1 MDFILNVPVQ
11 DFYAHVNKEAFTK
24 IVSNLLNNAVK
35 YAETY
40 VHVYLE
46 INGTGEN
53 KMFYIRS
60 VNDGVIIPNEMKE
73 EIFKPF
79 VRFNEKEDGK
89 VTTGTGIGLALS
101 RSLAEL
107 HRGNLTMLE
116 SEEAN
121 VFCLSLPVEQD
132 SVIKLASE
140 HKSVEESKTVERRIE
155 QGESKANRPV
165 ILVADDNQDMLSF
178 VVRQLEDNYIVLTA
192 KDGLEALKLIEEKQ
206 PDLVVLD
213 IIMPHLDGLGVLERL
228 NSMNLTKF
236 PRIVVLSAV
245 GQDKITQRAITLG
258 ADYYVV
264 KPFDMDIFT
273 KRIRDMFNDSLLGN
287 DEPVKKQVA
296 MTTTEMITAPSR
308 GPVDLETEITNI
320 IHEIGVPAH
329 IKGYMYLREAITMV
343 VNDMELLSAVTKE
356 LYPSIAKKYNT
367 TASRVERAI
376 RHAIEV
382 AWGRGQ
388 VEAINKLFGYTVHN
402 EKGKPTNSEFIAIIA
417 DKLRL
422 KNKVS

>member
-1 MDFILNVPVQ
+1 M
-11 DFYAHVNKEAFTK
+11 KEKIK
-24 IVSNLLNNAVK
+24 IVL
-35 YAETY
+35 
-40 VHVYLE
+40 
-46 INGTGEN
+46 
-53 KMFYIRS
+53 
-60 VNDGVIIPNEMKE
+60 
-73 EIFKPF
+73 
-79 VRFNEKEDGK
+79 
-89 VTTGTGIGLALS
+89 
-101 RSLAEL
+101 
-107 HRGNLTMLE
+107 
-116 SEEAN
+116 
-121 VFCLSLPVEQD
+121 
-132 SVIKLASE
+132 
-140 HKSVEESKTVERRIE
+140 
-155 QGESKANRPV
+155 
-165 ILVADDNQDMLSF
+165 ADDNKDFCQVLKEYLSN
-178 VVRQLEDNYIVLTA
+178 EDDIEILGIA
-192 KDGLEALKLIEEKQ
+192 KDGIEALELVKSKQ
-206 PDLVVLD
+206 PDLLVLD
-213 IIMPHLDGLGVLERL
+213 VIMPHLDGLGVLERL

>member
-1 MDFILNVPVQ
+1 MNDS
-11 DFYAHVNKEAFTK
+11 K
-24 IVSNLLNNAVK
+24 I
-35 YAETY
+35 
-40 VHVYLE
+40 
-46 INGTGEN
+46 
-53 KMFYIRS
+53 S
-60 VNDGVIIPNEMKE
+60 VLI
-73 EIFKPF
+73 
-79 VRFNEKEDGK
+79 
-89 VTTGTGIGLALS
+89 
-101 RSLAEL
+101 
-107 HRGNLTMLE
+107 
-116 SEEAN
+116 
-121 VFCLSLPVEQD
+121 
-132 SVIKLASE
+132 
-140 HKSVEESKTVERRIE
+140 
-155 QGESKANRPV
+155 
-165 ILVADDNQDMLSF
+165 ADDNKEFCSILNDYLLNQRDI
-178 VVRQLEDNYIVLTA
+178 VVTAMA
-192 KDGLEALKLIEEKQ
+192 KDGLEALELIEEKQ

-228 NSMNLTKF
+228 NSMNLQKM
-236 PRIVVLSAV
+236 PRVIVLSAV

-264 KPFDMDIFT
+264 KPFDMDVFT
-273 KRIRDMFNDSLLGN
+273 KRIREMFSGGTS
-287 DEPVKKQVA
+287 EVQRKQVVSVV
-296 MTTTEMITAPSR
+296 EPEYKSSK
-308 GPVDLETEITNI
+308 GPLDLESEITTI

-388 VEAINKLFGYTVHN
+388 VDAINRLFGYTVHN